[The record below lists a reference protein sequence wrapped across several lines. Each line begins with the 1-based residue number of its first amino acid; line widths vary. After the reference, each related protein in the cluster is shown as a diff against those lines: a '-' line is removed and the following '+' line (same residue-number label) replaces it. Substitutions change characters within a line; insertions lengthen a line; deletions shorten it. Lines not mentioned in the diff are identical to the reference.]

1 MERNKDN
8 CKMKI
13 LSYYNIFNLSLR
25 LLKYCQNAL
34 AQSNSRIFISTLSL
48 KQNDEK
54 AWFFACWCKFM
65 ETESWLRN
73 IGMDVVRNECDHS
86 GVRTQKLAV
95 SQEGINGILI
105 FGLLIKNLESQ
116 KLVLVILKPAESQEW
131 INEMSWFW
139 SEHVAHDFDE

>member
-1 MERNKDN
+1 
-8 CKMKI
+8 
-13 LSYYNIFNLSLR
+13 
-25 LLKYCQNAL
+25 
-34 AQSNSRIFISTLSL
+34 
-48 KQNDEK
+48 
-54 AWFFACWCKFM
+54 
-65 ETESWLRN
+65 
-73 IGMDVVRNECDHS
+73 MDVVRNECDHS

-105 FGLLIKNLESQ
+105 FGLLIKILESQ

>member
-1 MERNKDN
+1 M
-8 CKMKI
+8 
-13 LSYYNIFNLSLR
+13 LR
-25 LLKYCQNAL
+25 CCQNAL
-34 AQSNSRIFISTLSL
+34 AQSNSRIFISTLSP

-54 AWFFACWCKFM
+54 SRFFACWYKFM

-73 IGMDVVRNECDHS
+73 IGMDVVRNECYHS

-95 SQEGINGILI
+95 SQEGINEILI
-105 FGLLIKNLESQ
+105 FSLLIKIVESQ
-116 KLVLVILKPAESQEW
+116 KLVLGILKPAESQEW